1 MTLSVRLT
9 PHLRA
14 QLESYCRKHR
24 LTKTQLVS
32 ELLEERLSAG
42 AAQGKTPFQLARE
55 LGLVGGFASGKGDL
69 AQNRK
74 RYLAEKL
81 RAKHPR

>member
-1 MTLSVRLT
+1 MTLTVRLT

-14 QLESYCRKHR
+14 QLESYCRKR
-24 LTKTQLVS
+24 RVSKTQVVT

-42 AAQGKTPFQLARE
+42 VGQGKTSFQLARE
-55 LGLVGGFASGKGDL
+55 MGLVGGFASGKGDL

-74 RYLAEKL
+74 RYLAGKL